1 MASGAF
7 RTTLR
12 RLAAVSHQSPV
23 VKSTASS
30 SSLSKTL
37 SNNIIPGVVVFGSV
51 FGVVS
56 YVRSQLRQES
66 ETMNRMFAK
75 QYSPEVMEARR
86 RNYLIDQEG
95 DPRKSIY
102 NVLNWGR
109 S

>member
-30 SSLSKTL
+30 SLSKTV
-37 SNNIIPGVVVFGSV
+37 SNKIIPGVVVFGSV